1 MCVSNV
7 CIWCASMC
15 IQCVCMSITCARLL
29 AKVHK
34 HAHSHAH
41 AKSHSHIHTH
51 THTHTHIHTHT
62 HTHTHACTHT
72 DTHTCAHTCMRV
84 CAHARART
92 HTHTHQTLQGMMR
105 VPRTGLPMGTPHILH
120 PRGGFALAQSLS
132 LRLPPLPPL
141 PDAPFPRLSR
151 PLPTSGGGVP
161 ADTAPK
167 PDALSRFF
175 RSFFHRLRC
184 TASTVRCFVLVSACT
199 TRVSTDE
206 IAPIPFMLPWSPFSE
221 SLDRDSTEGSAQEN
235 NTMQISRRVSFT

>member
-1 MCVSNV
+1 MCAYGVLLCVSNV
-7 CIWCASMC
+7 Y
-15 IQCVCMSITCARLL
+15 VCLLRARDFLRKCTSTHTL
-29 AKVHK
+29 TRTRNHTRTF
-34 HAHSHAH
+34 
-41 AKSHSHIHTH
+41 TH

-84 CAHARART
+84 CAHARAHT